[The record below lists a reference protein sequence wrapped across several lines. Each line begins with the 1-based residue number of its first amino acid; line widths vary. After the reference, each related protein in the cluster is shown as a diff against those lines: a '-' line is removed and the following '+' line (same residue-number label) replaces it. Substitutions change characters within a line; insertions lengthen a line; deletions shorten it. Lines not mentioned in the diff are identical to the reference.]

1 MGYPRILIYPKRIQ
15 NNALV
20 LRNACLSA
28 GVTPVAVIKGFNG
41 HPAIVQALIDAGYTC
56 MCSSRLPHL
65 QTIKQKHPH
74 LTTMMLRIPM
84 LSELPKLLQVA
95 DISLNSEPAVLRALN
110 DEAAKQGKIHQVIL
124 MRDLGDLREGQ
135 IDRGAFYSLADLAE
149 QLPKLY
155 LLGIGTNLTCY
166 GSIIPSNENLSELV
180 EDAKVIE
187 NRIGRKL
194 DIISGGS
201 TSSLP
206 LVFNGK
212 LPAGINQ
219 LRLGEALTV
228 PCDLIEYW
236 QCPLPGLSNT
246 GLLLEAEVVEVG
258 IKPTMPVGIRAR
270 NAFGTE
276 TCYVDRGW
284 RKRAILAVG
293 VSDIGD
299 ETKLIPVDP
308 GIHILG
314 ASSDHLV
321 IDIHD
326 SDHLYQLGDIVTFQ
340 LQYKTMLFSMEAV
353 GVEKEVCFS

>member
-56 MCSSRLPHL
+56 MCGSRLPHL

-180 EDAKVIE
+180 EDARIIE

-219 LRLGEALTV
+219 LRLGEALT
-228 PCDLIEYW
+228 C
-236 QCPLPGLSNT
+236 
-246 GLLLEAEVVEVG
+246 LLY
-258 IKPTMPVGIRAR
+258 TSSCAR
-270 NAFGTE
+270 PFCGYGRFAHREGTNSGKD
-276 TCYVDRGW
+276 V
-284 RKRAILAVG
+284 
-293 VSDIGD
+293 
-299 ETKLIPVDP
+299 
-308 GIHILG
+308 
-314 ASSDHLV
+314 
-321 IDIHD
+321 
-326 SDHLYQLGDIVTFQ
+326 F
-340 LQYKTMLFSMEAV
+340 
-353 GVEKEVCFS
+353 

>member
-15 NNALV
+15 NNAIV

-41 HPAIVQALIDAGYTC
+41 HPAIIQALIHAGYTC

-65 QTIKQKHPH
+65 QTIKQNHPN

-84 LSELPKLLQVA
+84 LSELPKLMQVA
-95 DISLNSEPAVLRALN
+95 DISLNSEPVVLKALN
-110 DEAAKQGKIHQVIL
+110 HEAEKQGKIHQVIL

-135 IDRGAFYSLADLAE
+135 IDRNAFYSLADLAE
-149 QLPKLY
+149 SLPALY

-166 GSIIPSNENLSELV
+166 GSIVPSQENLSELV
-180 EDAKVIE
+180 EDAKIIE
-187 NRIGRKL
+187 KRIGRKL
-194 DIISGGS
+194 EIISGGS

-206 LVFNGK
+206 LVTRGV
-212 LPAGINQ
+212 LPKGINQ

-228 PCDLIEYW
+228 PYDLIDYW
-236 QCPLPGLSNT
+236 QCPLSGLSNT
-246 GLLLEAEVVEVG
+246 GLLLEAEIIEIG
-258 IKPTMPVGIRAR
+258 EKPTMPLGIQAR

-276 TCYVDRGW
+276 TCYVDHGW

-299 ETKLIPVDP
+299 ETKLIPTDP
-308 GIHILG
+308 DIQILG
-314 ASSDHLV
+314 ASSDHLI

-326 SDHLYQLGDIVTFQ
+326 SAHLYRLGETVTFQ
-340 LQYKTMLFSMEAV
+340 LRYKTMLFSMEAT
-353 GVEKEVCFS
+353 GIEKEVCLS